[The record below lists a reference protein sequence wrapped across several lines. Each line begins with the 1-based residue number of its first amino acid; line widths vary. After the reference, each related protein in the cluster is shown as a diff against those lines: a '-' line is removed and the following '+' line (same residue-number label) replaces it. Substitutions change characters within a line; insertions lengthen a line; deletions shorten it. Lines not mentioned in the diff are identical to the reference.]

1 MRAMQHR
8 SSVTFPS
15 DKASEFA
22 RRHRRRVVFLAGLC
36 LCAAAAAQNPA
47 PPVVAARA
55 ERQAVTEEVPISG
68 TVSSPRVTQLSPEV
82 AGLVNQVLA
91 EAGDRVEAGTVLV
104 KLDRTLAEL
113 ALEAAEA
120 ATEQTQEELSDA
132 QRRLNDARSLVKSR
146 GIAETEIRARESEVR
161 ADAATLRLRVA
172 EQRREEERL
181 RRYEISAPFD
191 GVISRKLTEV
201 GEWVTPGDEML
212 ELIADS
218 GLRIDFRAPQG
229 LFPRIGSDSV
239 IEVRLDALPDR
250 PVRARIGEI
259 VPVSDPRART
269 FLVRVY
275 PMEPDLP
282 LTPGMSA
289 AGVLKLQTA
298 DRAVVVSRD
307 ALLRH
312 PDGRITVWVVEG
324 DGPTATVREQRVE
337 TGLAFDGRV
346 AIRSGLEA
354 GTRVVVEGN
363 EALRQGQQV
372 SIRGER

>member
-1 MRAMQHR
+1 MRAMQCK
-8 SSVTFPS
+8 SSVIS
-15 DKASEFA
+15 LSYKASAFS
-22 RRHRRRVVFLAGLC
+22 RRYRRPVMLLVGLC
-36 LCAAAAAQNPA
+36 LCAAAVAQEPA
-47 PPVVAARA
+47 PPVVVAQA
-55 ERQAVTEEVPISG
+55 ERQAVAEEVPISG
-68 TVSSPRVTQLSPEV
+68 TVNSPRVTQLSPEV

-91 EAGDRVEAGTVLV
+91 EAGDRVEAGAVLV
-104 KLDRTLAEL
+104 RLDRTLAKL
-113 ALEAAEA
+113 ALEAAAA
-120 ATEQTQEELSDA
+120 ATEQAREELSDA
-132 QRRLNDARSLVKSR
+132 RRRLSDARSLVKSR

-181 RRYEISAPFD
+181 RRYEITAPFA

-201 GEWVTPGDEML
+201 GEWVTPGDEVL

-229 LFPRIGSDSV
+229 LITRIDSDSV

-250 PVRARIGEI
+250 LVPARIGEI

-289 AGVLKLQTA
+289 AGVLKLQTG
-298 DRAVVVSRD
+298 DREVVVSRD

-346 AIRSGLEA
+346 AISTGLEV

-363 EALRQGQQV
+363 EALQQGQQV

>member
-1 MRAMQHR
+1 MTCL
-8 SSVTFPS
+8 SC
-15 DKASEFA
+15 KACKLA
-22 RRHRRRVVFLAGLC
+22 RRYRRRVIFFTGLC
-36 LCAAAAAQNPA
+36 LCAAAVAQKPA
-47 PPVVAARA
+47 PPVVVARA
-55 ERQAVTEEVPISG
+55 ERQAVTEAIPISG

-82 AGLVNQVLA
+82 AGLVNQVLV
-91 EAGDRVEAGTVLV
+91 EAGDRVEAGAVLV
-104 KLDRTLAEL
+104 KLDRTLAQL
-113 ALEAAEA
+113 ALEAADA
-120 ATEQTQEELSDA
+120 ATEQAREELSDA
-132 QRRLNDARSLVKSR
+132 RRRLNDARSLVKSR

-161 ADAATLRLRVA
+161 TDAATLKLRVA
-172 EQRREEERL
+172 QQRREEERL
-181 RRYEISAPFD
+181 RRYEISAPFA
-191 GVISRKLTEV
+191 GVISRKLIEV

-229 LFPRIGSDSV
+229 LFPRIDSDSV

-250 PVRARIGEI
+250 PVPARIGEI

-275 PMEPDLP
+275 PVKPDLP

-289 AGVLKLQTA
+289 AGVLKLKTA

-312 PDGRITVWVVEG
+312 PDGRTTVWVAEG
-324 DGPTATVREQRVE
+324 DETKATVQERPVE

-354 GTRVVVEGN
+354 GARVVVEGN
-363 EALRQGQQV
+363 ESLQQGQQV

>member
-1 MRAMQHR
+1 MTSLFYTAG
-8 SSVTFPS
+8 
-15 DKASEFA
+15 EFF
-22 RRHRRRVVFLAGLC
+22 RRYRRRVIFITGVC
-36 LCAAAAAQNPA
+36 LCAVATAQQPA
-47 PPVVAARA
+47 PPVVVARA
-55 ERQAVTEEVPISG
+55 ERQAVIEEIPISG

-91 EAGDRVEAGTVLV
+91 EAGDRVEVGAVLV
-104 KLDRTLAEL
+104 RLDRTLAEL

-120 ATEQTQEELSDA
+120 ATEQAREELSDA
-132 QRRLNDARSLVKSR
+132 QRRLSDARSLVKSR

-181 RRYEISAPFD
+181 RRYEIRAPFA

-239 IEVRLDALPDR
+239 IEVRLDALPGR
-250 PVRARIGEI
+250 PVPARIAEI

-275 PMEPDLP
+275 PVEPDLP

-289 AGVLKLQTA
+289 AGLLKLQSG
-298 DRAVVVSRD
+298 DRSVVVMRD

-324 DGPTATVREQRVE
+324 DGSTATVRERGVE
-337 TGLAFDGRV
+337 IGLAFDGHV
-346 AIRSGLEA
+346 AISSGLDA
-354 GTRVVVEGN
+354 GSRVVVEGN
-363 EALRQGQQV
+363 ESLQQGQQV

>member
-1 MRAMQHR
+1 MQFL
-8 SSVTFPS
+8 SSMTSLPYT
-15 DKASEFA
+15 ASRFF
-22 RRHRRRVVFLAGLC
+22 RRYRRRVIFITGVC
-36 LCAAAAAQNPA
+36 LCAAATAQKPA
-47 PPVVAARA
+47 PPVVVARA
-55 ERQAVTEEVPISG
+55 ERQAVIEEIPISG

-91 EAGDRVEAGTVLV
+91 EAGDRVEAGAVLLR
-104 KLDRTLAEL
+104 LDRTLAEL

-120 ATEQTQEELSDA
+120 ASEQAREELSDA

-181 RRYEISAPFD
+181 RRYEIRAPFA

-218 GLRIDFRAPQG
+218 GLRIDFQAPQG

-239 IEVRLDALPDR
+239 IEVRLDALPGR
-250 PVRARIGEI
+250 PVPARIAEI

-269 FLVRVY
+269 FLVRVH
-275 PMEPDLP
+275 PIEPDLP

-289 AGVLKLQTA
+289 AGLLKLQSG
-298 DRAVVVSRD
+298 DRAVVVTRD

-324 DGPTATVREQRVE
+324 DGSTATVRERGVE

-346 AIRSGLEA
+346 AISSGLDA

-363 EALRQGQQV
+363 ESLRQGQQV
-372 SIRGER
+372 SIRRER

>member
-1 MRAMQHR
+1 MTFR
-8 SSVTFPS
+8 SY
-15 DKASEFA
+15 KASEFS
-22 RRHRRRVVFLAGLC
+22 RRSWRRVIFLTGLC
-36 LCAAAAAQNPA
+36 LCAAAAAQKPA
-47 PPVVAARA
+47 PPVVVAQA

-82 AGLVNQVLA
+82 AGLVNQVLV
-91 EAGDRVEAGTVLV
+91 EAGDRVEVDAVLV
-104 KLDRTLAEL
+104 RLDHTLAEL
-113 ALEAAEA
+113 ALKAAEA
-120 ATEQTQEELSDA
+120 VTEQAREELSDA
-132 QRRLNDARSLVKSR
+132 RRRLNDARSLVKSR

-181 RRYEISAPFD
+181 RRYEISAPFA

-201 GEWVTPGDEML
+201 GEWVTPGDEVL

-239 IEVRLDALPDR
+239 IEVRLDALRDR
-250 PVRARIGEI
+250 RVPARIGEI
-259 VPVSDPRART
+259 VPVSDPSART

-275 PMEPDLP
+275 PMETDLP

-289 AGVLKLQTA
+289 AGVLKLQTG

-337 TGLAFDGRV
+337 VGLAFDGRV
-346 AIRSGLEA
+346 AIRSGLEV

-363 EALRQGQQV
+363 ETLQQGQQV
-372 SIRGER
+372 SIGGAR

>member
-1 MRAMQHR
+1 MTFLSHRASKFSQR
-8 SSVTFPS
+8 Y
-15 DKASEFA
+15 
-22 RRHRRRVVFLAGLC
+22 RRRVIFTAGLC
-36 LCAAAAAQNPA
+36 LCAVATAQESA
-47 PPVVAARA
+47 PPVVTARV
-55 ERQAVTEEVPISG
+55 ERQEVIEEIPVSG

-82 AGLVNQVLA
+82 AGLVKQVLA
-91 EAGDRVEAGTVLV
+91 DAGDRVEAGAVLV
-104 KLDRTLAEL
+104 RLDRTLAEL

-120 ATEQTQEELSDA
+120 ATEQAREELSDA
-132 QRRLNDARSLVKSR
+132 RRRLSDARSLVKSR

-181 RRYEISAPFD
+181 RRYEIRAPFA

-201 GEWVTPGDEML
+201 GEWVGPGDEVL

-218 GLRIDFRAPQG
+218 GLRIDFQAPQG
-229 LFPRIGSDSV
+229 LFPRIGSDSA

-250 PVRARIGEI
+250 PVPARIAEI
-259 VPVSDPRART
+259 VPVSDPSART

-275 PMEPDLP
+275 PIEPDLP

-289 AGVLKLQTA
+289 GALLKLQTG

-324 DGPTATVREQRVE
+324 DGQTATVRERRVE

-346 AIRSGLEA
+346 AIISGLEA

-363 EALRQGQQV
+363 ESLQQGQQV
-372 SIRGER
+372 SIHGER

>member
-1 MRAMQHR
+1 MFISA
-8 SSVTFPS
+8 
-15 DKASEFA
+15 
-22 RRHRRRVVFLAGLC
+22 LILC
-36 LCAAAAAQNPA
+36 TAATAQKLA
-47 PPVVAARA
+47 PPVAVARA
-55 ERQAVTEEVPISG
+55 ERQAVTEEIPISG
-68 TVSSPRVTQLSPEV
+68 TVSSPRVAQLSPEM
-82 AGLVNQVLA
+82 AGLVNQVLVD
-91 EAGDRVEAGTVLV
+91 AGDRVRAGAVLV

-120 ATEQTQEELSDA
+120 ATEQAREELSDA
-132 QRRLNDARSLVKSR
+132 RRRLKDARSLVKSR

-181 RRYEISAPFD
+181 RRYEILAPFA

-201 GEWVTPGDEML
+201 GEWVTPGDEVL
-212 ELIADS
+212 ELIANS
-218 GLRIDFRAPQG
+218 GLRIDFQAPQG
-229 LFPRIGSDSV
+229 LFPRIDGDSL
-239 IEVRLDALPDR
+239 IEVRLDALPGR
-250 PVRARIGEI
+250 PVAARIAEI

-275 PMEPDLP
+275 PTDSDLP

-289 AGVLKLQTA
+289 AGLLKLQT
-298 DRAVVVSRD
+298 DDTAVVVSRD

-312 PDGRITVWVVEG
+312 PDGRTTVWVVEG
-324 DGPTATVREQRVE
+324 NGPTATVQERRVE

-346 AIRSGLEA
+346 AVRSGLEA
-354 GTRVVVEGN
+354 GTRVVIEGN

>member
-1 MRAMQHR
+1 MQ
-8 SSVTFPS
+8 FPS
-15 DKASEFA
+15 PMRSLSYTAGKFF
-22 RRHRRRVVFLAGLC
+22 RRYRRRVIFITGVC
-36 LCAAAAAQNPA
+36 LCAVATAQKPA
-47 PPVVAARA
+47 PPVVVARA
-55 ERQAVTEEVPISG
+55 ERQAVIEEIPISG
-68 TVSSPRVTQLSPEV
+68 TVSSPRVTQLSPEG
-82 AGLVNQVLA
+82 AGWVNQVLA
-91 EAGDRVEAGTVLV
+91 EAGDRVEAGAVLV
-104 KLDRTLAEL
+104 RLDRTLAEL

-120 ATEQTQEELSDA
+120 ASEQAREELSDA
-132 QRRLNDARSLVKSR
+132 RRRLNDARSLVKSR

-181 RRYEISAPFD
+181 RRYEIRAPFA

-212 ELIADS
+212 ELVADS

-239 IEVRLDALPDR
+239 IEVRLDALPGR
-250 PVRARIGEI
+250 PVPARIDEI

-275 PMEPDLP
+275 PIEPDLP

-289 AGVLKLQTA
+289 AGLLKLQTGG
-298 DRAVVVSRD
+298 RAVVVTRD

-324 DGPTATVREQRVE
+324 DGSTATVRDRGVE
-337 TGLAFDGRV
+337 IGLAFDGHV
-346 AIRSGLEA
+346 EISSGLDA
-354 GTRVVVEGN
+354 GSRVVVEGN
-363 EALRQGQQV
+363 ESLQQGQQV

>member
-1 MRAMQHR
+1 MQFL
-8 SSVTFPS
+8 SSMTSLPYT
-15 DKASEFA
+15 ASKFF
-22 RRHRRRVVFLAGLC
+22 RRYRRRVIFITGVC
-36 LCAAAAAQNPA
+36 LCAVATAQKPA
-47 PPVVAARA
+47 PPVVVARA
-55 ERQAVTEEVPISG
+55 ERQAVIEEIPISG

-91 EAGDRVEAGTVLV
+91 EAGDRVEAGEVLV
-104 KLDRTLAEL
+104 RLDRTLAEL

-120 ATEQTQEELSDA
+120 ATEQAREELSDA

-161 ADAATLRLRVA
+161 TDAATLRLRVA

-181 RRYEISAPFD
+181 RRHEIRAPFA

-239 IEVRLDALPDR
+239 IEVRLDALPGR
-250 PVRARIGEI
+250 PVPARIAEI

-275 PMEPDLP
+275 PIEPDLP

-289 AGVLKLQTA
+289 AGLLKLQTG
-298 DRAVVVSRD
+298 DRAVVVTRD

-324 DGPTATVREQRVE
+324 DGSTATVRERRVE

-346 AIRSGLEA
+346 AISSGLDA

-363 EALRQGQQV
+363 ESLQQGQQV

>member
-1 MRAMQHR
+1 ML
-8 SSVTFPS
+8 F
-15 DKASEFA
+15 
-22 RRHRRRVVFLAGLC
+22 AGLC
-36 LCAAAAAQNPA
+36 LCATAMAQKPA
-47 PPVVAARA
+47 PPVVVAQV
-55 ERQAVTEEVPISG
+55 EREAVIEEVPLSG
-68 TVSSPRVTQLSPEV
+68 TVSSPRVAQLSPEV
-82 AGLVNQVLA
+82 AGLVNQVLV
-91 EAGDRVEAGTVLV
+91 EAGDRVEAGAVLV
-104 KLDRTLAEL
+104 GLDHTLAKL

-120 ATEQTQEELSDA
+120 ATEQAREELSDA
-132 QRRLNDARSLVKSR
+132 RRRLNDARSLVKSR
-146 GIAETEIRARESEVR
+146 GIAETEIRTRESEVR

-172 EQRREEERL
+172 EKRREEERL
-181 RRYEISAPFD
+181 RRYEISAPFA

-201 GEWVTPGDEML
+201 GEWVMPGDEVL
-212 ELIADS
+212 ELIAIK

-229 LFPRIGSDSV
+229 LFPRIGSDSI
-239 IEVRLDALPDR
+239 IEVRLDALPGR
-250 PVRARIGEI
+250 PVPARIGEI

-275 PMEPDLP
+275 PIQPDLP

-289 AGVLKLQTA
+289 AGVLKLQSG

-324 DGPTATVREQRVE
+324 EGATATVRERRVE
-337 TGLAFDGRV
+337 TGFAFDGRV
-346 AIRSGLEA
+346 AIRSGLEV

-363 EALRQGQQV
+363 EALQQGQQV

>member
-1 MRAMQHR
+1 MT
-8 SSVTFPS
+8 SLSY
-15 DKASEFA
+15 KASEFS
-22 RRHRRRVVFLAGLC
+22 RPYRRRMMLLAGLC
-36 LCAAAAAQNPA
+36 LCAAAAAQEPA
-47 PPVVAARA
+47 APVVVAQA
-55 ERQAVTEEVPISG
+55 EHQAVTEEVPISG
-68 TVSSPRVTQLSPEV
+68 TVSSPRVAQLSPEV
-82 AGLVNQVLA
+82 AGLVEQVLV
-91 EAGDRVEAGTVLV
+91 EAGNRVEAGAVLV
-104 KLDRTLAEL
+104 RLERTLAKL

-120 ATEQTQEELSDA
+120 ATEQAREELSDA

-161 ADAATLRLRVA
+161 ADAATLRLRMA
-172 EQRREEERL
+172 QQRREEERV
-181 RRYEISAPFD
+181 RRYEISAPFA

-201 GEWVTPGDEML
+201 GEWVMPGDEVL

-229 LFPRIGSDSV
+229 LFPRIDNDSV
-239 IEVRLDALPDR
+239 IEVRLDALPER
-250 PVRARIGEI
+250 PVPARIGQI
-259 VPVSDPRART
+259 VPISDPRART

-289 AGVLKLQTA
+289 AGLLKLQTG

-324 DGPTATVREQRVE
+324 GGATATVRERRVE

-346 AIRSGLEA
+346 AILSGLEV

-363 EALRQGQQV
+363 EALQQGQQV